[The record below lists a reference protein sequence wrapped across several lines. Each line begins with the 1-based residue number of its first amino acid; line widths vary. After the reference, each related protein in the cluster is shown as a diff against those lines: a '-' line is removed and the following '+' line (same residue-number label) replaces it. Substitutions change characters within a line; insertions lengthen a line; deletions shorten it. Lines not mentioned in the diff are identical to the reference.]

1 MLDKIKKTIKEFRM
15 LDREDRIVVAVSG
28 GIDSIVLLHALTE
41 LATEYKLFIIVAHLN
56 HCLRGRESDRDEV
69 FVKRLAE
76 NLGVKFVGKRIDVR
90 MLLKKGD
97 SLQDIAREAR
107 YSFFDRVAKRYK
119 ADRIATGHNMDDHA
133 ETVLMK
139 FMKGTGLGGLCGIPK
154 VNGKYIR
161 PLINLTR
168 IEIAE
173 YVERCRLQFVKDRSN
188 KSAKYLRNS
197 IRLKLIPILEEYNPS
212 LKKDL
217 ARLSRILERDD
228 LYLKDKAEGAYK
240 TIVVRRDRY
249 VVSMYLKRLRR
260 LHGSLKARI
269 FIMAVEELLGSSKG
283 FYSYHVEDFLNLLYS
298 DAPNLSINLP
308 GRLMVYK
315 EYDTI
320 SIEESLPLQVKNR
333 GQKAGNRRLKKEQ
346 PVFFEKMLRING
358 KTTVVADNGFKIA
371 EFKITTLKNK
381 AALSEVSRISHTV
394 DRNVAIYD
402 YDKLKFPLNVRNF
415 RPGDRF
421 APLGMDGHKK
431 VKRLFQEKKISRRRR
446 GLVPIVVSG
455 DEIIWVAGIRQ
466 ADYGKIDLNTKRI
479 LKIDL
484 YPLVL

>member
-1 MLDKIKKTIKEFRM
+1 LDKIKKTIKEFRM

-41 LATEYKLFIIVAHLN
+41 LAAEYRLFIIVAHLN

-76 NLGVKFVGKRIDVR
+76 NLGVKYVGKRIDVR
-90 MLLKKGD
+90 LLLKKGD

-119 ADRIATGHNMDDHA
+119 ADRIATGHNMDDQA

-154 VNGKYIR
+154 VKGKYIR

-168 IEIAE
+168 IEIEE
-173 YVERCRLQFVKDRSN
+173 YAERCRLQFVKDSSN
-188 KSAKYLRNS
+188 KSSKYLRNS

-269 FIMAVEELLGSSKG
+269 FFMAVEELLGSSKG
-283 FYSYHVEDFLNLLYS
+283 FYSYHVEDFLGLLCS

-320 SIEESLPLQVKNR
+320 SIEKR
-333 GQKAGNRRLKKEQ
+333 QKAGNRRLKKVQ
-346 PVFFEKMLRING
+346 QIFFEKILRING
-358 KTTVVADNGFKIA
+358 KTSVVADNGFKLA
-371 EFKITTLKNK
+371 EFKTKTLNNK
-381 AALSEVSRISHTV
+381 PALSETGRISHTV
-394 DRNVAIYD
+394 DQNIAIFD
-402 YDKLKFPLNVRNF
+402 YDKLKFPINIRNF

-446 GLVPIVVSG
+446 GLMPILVSG

-466 ADYGKIDLNTKRI
+466 ADYGKIDANTKRV
-479 LKIDL
+479 LKIDV